1 MIPAE
6 YHAQLKPFRESVP
19 VNVQAAVES
28 FGLKVFS
35 AELPEQVSGILLK
48 NEDHGTK
55 SGYIILVDETETSQ
69 RQRFTAAHE
78 LGHYLLHR
86 DAVGDRIEE
95 NFFLHAEG
103 MTSTQETEA
112 HEFARELLMPMDK
125 IVEAIRNGTNTVEK
139 LADLFDVSV
148 VAMGNRLDIPA

>member
-6 YHAQLKPFRESVP
+6 YHAQLKPFRERLP
-19 VNVQAAVES
+19 VDVQAAVES
-28 FGLKVFS
+28 FGLKVFT
-35 AELPEQVSGILLK
+35 AELPAQVSGILFK
-48 NEDHGTK
+48 SEAHDTE
-55 SGYIILVDETETSQ
+55 SGYVILVDETETPE

-95 NFFLHAEG
+95 NFFLHSEG
-103 MTSTQETEA
+103 MTSSQETEA
-112 HEFARELLMPMDK
+112 HEFARDLLMPMDAVIK
-125 IVEAIRNGTNTVEK
+125 AIESGTNTVEG
-139 LADLFDVSV
+139 LAEHFGVSV